1 MESEN
6 DNGFTLVKRKK
17 KKKKIDL
24 QQNQKSSSSSSS
36 CSSSP
41 TSSTNGSTS
50 STNTNSIINHVQP
63 TSAVAIH
70 LQPNSLEVN
79 APVSTGTTYLTT
91 HYSYNYNSN
100 LNFAGHRLKF
110 KRDLLLFVNDRESFS
125 MLYDAS
131 KWPSTIESLN
141 FEKILPNHLP
151 HQFSLVLKNVPSDI
165 EIDTLLTNI
174 KSIYPDVMNAH
185 RILNKNQH
193 PTTLVRLDINNINV
207 IDELV
212 GVDM

>member
-1 MESEN
+1 QARQYAETRDAFPPFIIKFQQDINES
-6 DNGFTLVKRKK
+6 
-17 KKKKIDL
+17 
-24 QQNQKSSSSSSS
+24 
-36 CSSSP
+36 
-41 TSSTNGSTS
+41 
-50 STNTNSIINHVQP
+50 SI
-63 TSAVAIH
+63 
-70 LQPNSLEVN
+70 LK
-79 APVSTGTTYLTT
+79 YLTT

-212 GVDM
+212 GKKFLSIDNLKLGVM